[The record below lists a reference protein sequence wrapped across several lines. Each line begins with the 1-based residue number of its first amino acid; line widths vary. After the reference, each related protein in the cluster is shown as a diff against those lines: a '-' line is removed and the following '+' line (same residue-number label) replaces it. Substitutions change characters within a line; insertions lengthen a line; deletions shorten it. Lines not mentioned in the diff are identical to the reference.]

1 MKHDPCALS
10 NPGGEQQLKLLISG
24 AALETVERKLNVE
37 RGGRAGLPRGISV
50 TSGLFREMIILQLA

>member
-1 MKHDPCALS
+1 MIKHALCALS

-37 RGGRAGLPRGISV
+37 RGAVGGEKG
-50 TSGLFREMIILQLA
+50 FRWGSEELRDCSER